1 MPLRLGQ
8 NTAFLSYVISK
19 ITPSAAHYRNNLGS
33 KRDLSVFFLRNK
45 GVKMTNTTHYP
56 EVLLRKWTV
65 IALERLIWEWKYFVL
80 CLSYYICIRQ
90 VDLIKDN

>member
-1 MPLRLGQ
+1 MGQ
-8 NTAFLSYVISK
+8 DTVFLSYIISK
-19 ITPSAAHYRNNLGS
+19 ITTSATHYRNNLGS
-33 KRDLSVFFLRNK
+33 KRDLSVFFPRNK
-45 GVKMTNTTHYP
+45 GVEMKNTTHCP

-80 CLSYYICIRQ
+80 CLSYYIYIRQ